1 MIAPTVGEDIQQ
13 AEPPVGITPTN
24 QDIYNDH
31 SAFRCIYDLAA
42 NQGVF
47 KSIHNGNYSP
57 EDGKIVI
64 KNVISNLQD
73 ILVRMNVNQIRSVL
87 KKLKEIR
94 RKISDEVW
102 DARLPGNGSVPFD
115 YHQQRRAQFGDL
127 INDLPVPTLGNLHSI
142 IPNLINL
149 LVLDVHYMHVMV
161 DQGGRHK
168 VINVLDCIIR
178 GITLYSNL
186 GGGRKKTIR
195 RKTHKNKKRKKKSMR
210 YKKRN

>member
-13 AEPPVGITPTN
+13 TEPPVGITPN
-24 QDIYNDH
+24 NYSSADDH

-42 NQGVF
+42 KQGVF
-47 KSIHNGNYSP
+47 KSIHNGNWSP
-57 EDGKIVI
+57 EEGKIVI

-73 ILVRMNVNQIRSVL
+73 ILVRMNINQIRSVL
-87 KKLKEIR
+87 KRLKEIR

-127 INDLPVPTLGNLHSI
+127 INDSPATLGNLHSI
-142 IPNLINL
+142 IPDLINL
-149 LVLDVHYMHVMV
+149 LVIDVHYMHMMV
-161 DQGGRHK
+161 DQSGRRN
-168 VINVLDCIIR
+168 VTNVLDCIIR

-195 RKTHKNKKRKKKSMR
+195 RKTHKNKKRKRKSMR